1 MNSWCHLFFQMYVRK
16 GDTRMTTFQTATRYF
31 LSETFVVV
39 NVYWVK
45 LYSVHHTVVW
55 LVAWWNYDAA
65 ISFFSFLQMM
75 LCSSPCFVFT
85 SDKLIKD
92 SFFLQMTLLLSLMLL
107 PFLLLCILHIFKV
120 QCFVCVKNYMQH
132 NVCVV
137 SQWILPFHCFFS
149 NNMSFVWIS

>member
-1 MNSWCHLFFQMYVRK
+1 MTRFKMLQGISCLRLLLELMYIESNYIQCIQQWFGWLRD
-16 GDTRMTTFQTATRYF
+16 GIMMLQF
-31 LSETFVVV
+31 LSFHFCKWCCVQAHA
-39 NVYWVK
+39 
-45 LYSVHHTVVW
+45 LYLPQT
-55 LVAWWNYDAA
+55 
-65 ISFFSFLQMM
+65 
-75 LCSSPCFVFT
+75 SS
-85 SDKLIKD
+85 SKIL
-92 SFFLQMTLLLSLMLL
+92 FLQMTLLLSFMLL

>member
-1 MNSWCHLFFQMYVRK
+1 MSKNIILLWDNFLHISKYEFMMPFN
-16 GDTRMTTFQTATRYF
+16 GDTNMTTFQTATRYF

-92 SFFLQMTLLLSLMLL
+92 SFFCKWRCCCRWCCCRFCCYAFCTFSK
-107 PFLLLCILHIFKV
+107 FNVLCV
-120 QCFVCVKNYMQH
+120 
-132 NVCVV
+132 
-137 SQWILPFHCFFS
+137 
-149 NNMSFVWIS
+149 

>member
-1 MNSWCHLFFQMYVRK
+1 MISFIFQNMNSWCHLFFQMYARN
-16 GDTRMTTFQTATRYF
+16 DTNMTTFQTATRYF

-92 SFFLQMTLLLSLMLL
+92 SFFAND
-107 PFLLLCILHIFKV
+107 V
-120 QCFVCVKNYMQH
+120 VAVVDVAAVFVAMHFAHFQSSMFCVCKKLYAT
-132 NVCVV
+132 
-137 SQWILPFHCFFS
+137 
-149 NNMSFVWIS
+149 